1 MNDNVVSI
9 APFGVIVM
17 SIKVKRKKAR
27 KISKIYIRKKE
38 EDWETFNLFLDHK
51 IEYTP
56 RTRQSVFDVLYDVID
71 KNLNGGL
78 KFKSKD
84 IDGVKEL
91 YFRNGKKDF

>member
-1 MNDNVVSI
+1 
-9 APFGVIVM
+9 M

-27 KISKIYIRKKE
+27 RIDKIWKEDLERKYIRKE

-56 RTRQSVFDVLYDVID
+56 RTRQSIFNVIYDVID
-71 KNLNGGL
+71 KNLNGL

>member
-1 MNDNVVSI
+1 MKDNAVLI

-27 KISKIYIRKKE
+27 RIDKIYIRKE
-38 EDWETFNLFLDHK
+38 EDWKTFNLFLDHK

-56 RTRQSVFDVLYDVID
+56 RTRQSIFNVIYDVID
-71 KNLNGGL
+71 KNLNGL

>member
-1 MNDNVVSI
+1 
-9 APFGVIVM
+9 M

-27 KISKIYIRKKE
+27 RIDKIWKEDLKRKYIRKE

-56 RTRQSVFDVLYDVID
+56 RTRQSIFNVIYDVID
-71 KNLNGGL
+71 KNLNGL

>member
-1 MNDNVVSI
+1 
-9 APFGVIVM
+9 M

-27 KISKIYIRKKE
+27 RIDKEDLKRKYIRKE
-38 EDWETFNLFLDHK
+38 EDWESFNLFLDHK
-51 IEYTP
+51 IVYTP
-56 RTRQSVFDVLYDVID
+56 RTRQIVFDVLYDVID

>member
-1 MNDNVVSI
+1 
-9 APFGVIVM
+9 M

-27 KISKIYIRKKE
+27 RIDKEDLKRKYIRKE

-56 RTRQSVFDVLYDVID
+56 RTRQSIFNILYDVID
-71 KNLNGGL
+71 KNLNGL

-84 IDGVKEL
+84 INGVKEL